1 MTISDDF
8 KIIDIEKISGS
19 DTQVDM
25 VKSLMEIFNEN
36 INQYNILVDN
46 LDKLSLNSKE
56 KGKLINELLFKL
68 QENSEKPLI
77 KEQLLEEYKTLG
89 VREYYTIS
97 MFSFTSIMF
106 VVVLIK

>member
-77 KEQLLEEYKTLG
+77 KE
-89 VREYYTIS
+89 
-97 MFSFTSIMF
+97 
-106 VVVLIK
+106 

>member
-1 MTISDDF
+1 
-8 KIIDIEKISGS
+8 
-19 DTQVDM
+19 M

-68 QENSEKPLI
+68 QENSEK
-77 KEQLLEEYKTLG
+77 
-89 VREYYTIS
+89 TINKR
-97 MFSFTSIMF
+97 TAIRR
-106 VVVLIK
+106 I